1 MTTIETMPETT
12 DRLALTV
19 RGLEPASALALREAV
34 AS

>member
-1 MTTIETMPETT
+1 MNAPETIPT
-12 DRLALTV
+12 DDRLAITV